1 MHVHSLSIDCLISRL
16 IPNFFLSEYSC
27 TPTITIIITL
37 KGATMISIKKSVG
50 SLHANDETISIAAT
64 RKINTEPMIPALTAS
79 IG

>member
-1 MHVHSLSIDCLISRL
+1 
-16 IPNFFLSEYSC
+16 
-27 TPTITIIITL
+27 
-37 KGATMISIKKSVG
+37 MISIKKSVG